1 MTGECWKMPVIY
13 LETLI
18 EAPIETCFNYARSI
32 EAHMKSTE
40 ETKERAVAGVTE
52 GLMENGD
59 TVTWEAVHFGVKQ
72 RLKARITGMHEPE
85 WFIDEMISGAF
96 KSFVHT
102 HRFEEI
108 GNVTLMIDQF
118 IYKAPL
124 GIIGSIANVLFLKKY
139 MRELLEKR
147 AVRLK
152 KMAENS

>member
-1 MTGECWKMPVIY
+1 MPVIY

-18 EAPIETCFNYARSI
+18 EAPIETCFNYARSV
-32 EAHMKSTE
+32 EAHLKSTRQ
-40 ETKERAVAGVTE
+40 TKERAVDGVTE

-59 TVTWEAVHFGVKQ
+59 TVTWEANHFGVKQ
-72 RLKARITGMHEPE
+72 RLTARITAMHEPD

-102 HRFEEI
+102 HRFEKI

-118 IYKAPL
+118 IYEAPL
-124 GIIGSIANVLFLKKY
+124 GIVGSLANVLFLKKY

-147 AVRLK
+147 AIQLK